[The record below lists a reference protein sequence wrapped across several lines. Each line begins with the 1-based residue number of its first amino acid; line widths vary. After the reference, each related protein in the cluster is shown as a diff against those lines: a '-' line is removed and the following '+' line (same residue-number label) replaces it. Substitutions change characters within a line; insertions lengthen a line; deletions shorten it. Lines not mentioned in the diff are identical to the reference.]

1 MHSTY
6 FESQNILMMC
16 VKTQSDRRIGEKV
29 TMRKKDTNIL
39 QEELRKAENLDK
51 FEEEN
56 NFELYDQSVSEYL
69 NELLIKYDAKKSE
82 IAKRANFDEGY
93 MYQIFNGR
101 RNAKR
106 DKLLRLAFGF
116 PLTLEETQKLL
127 RLGGYSE
134 LYVRRKR
141 DAYLMF
147 ALEKE
152 YDVLQTNDLLYD
164 KGVEIIE

>member
-141 DAYLMF
+141 DVYLMF

>member
-1 MHSTY
+1 M
-6 FESQNILMMC
+6 
-16 VKTQSDRRIGEKV
+16 RV
-29 TMRKKDTNIL
+29 TMSEKDTIYL
-39 QEELRKAENLDK
+39 QEELRKSESLEK
-51 FEEEN
+51 FEKEN
-56 NFELYDQSVSEYL
+56 KAELYAKSVAEYL
-69 NELLIKYDAKKSE
+69 SELLEKYDKKKSE
-82 IAKRANFDEGY
+82 IGKRANLDEGY

-106 DKLLRLAFGF
+106 DKLLRLAFAF
-116 PLTLEETQKLL
+116 PLTLEETQRLL
-127 RLGGYSE
+127 RIGGCGE

-147 ALEKE
+147 ALEKG

>member
-1 MHSTY
+1 
-6 FESQNILMMC
+6 
-16 VKTQSDRRIGEKV
+16 
-29 TMRKKDTNIL
+29 MREKDTNVL
-39 QEELRKAENLDK
+39 QEELRKSDNLDK

-56 NFELYDQSVSEYL
+56 LSELYANSVAEYL
-69 NELLIKYDAKKSE
+69 NELLIKYDGKKPE
-82 IAKRANFDEGY
+82 IGKRANLDEGY

-116 PLTLEETQKLL
+116 PLMLDETQRLL
-127 RLGGYSE
+127 RLGGCGE

-147 ALEKE
+147 ALEKG
-152 YDVLQTNDLLYD
+152 YDVIQANELLYD
-164 KGVEIIE
+164 KGVEILE

>member
-1 MHSTY
+1 M
-6 FESQNILMMC
+6 
-16 VKTQSDRRIGEKV
+16 
-29 TMRKKDTNIL
+29 KKDTNVL
-39 QEELRKAENLDK
+39 QEELRKAESLEK

-56 NFELYDQSVSEYL
+56 TFELYDQSVSEYL
-69 NELLIKYDAKKSE
+69 NELLIKYDAKRAE

-127 RLGGYSE
+127 RLGGYNE

-147 ALEKE
+147 ALEKG

-164 KGVEIIE
+164 KGVEIVE

>member
-1 MHSTY
+1 
-6 FESQNILMMC
+6 MMC

-141 DAYLMF
+141 DVYLMF

>member
-1 MHSTY
+1 MS
-6 FESQNILMMC
+6 E
-16 VKTQSDRRIGEKV
+16 
-29 TMRKKDTNIL
+29 KDTKFL
-39 QEELRKAENLDK
+39 QEELRKSSNLDK

-56 NFELYDQSVSEYL
+56 SSELHALSVADYL
-69 NELLIKYDAKKSE
+69 NELLIKYDEKKAE
-82 IAKRANFDEGY
+82 IGKRANLDEGY

-116 PLTLEETQKLL
+116 PLTVDETQRLL
-127 RLGGYSE
+127 RLAGCGE

-147 ALEKE
+147 ALEKG
-152 YDVLQTNDLLYD
+152 YDALQADDLLYD
-164 KGVEIIE
+164 KGEKVLE

>member
-1 MHSTY
+1 MS
-6 FESQNILMMC
+6 
-16 VKTQSDRRIGEKV
+16 
-29 TMRKKDTNIL
+29 KKDTYIL
-39 QEELRKAENLDK
+39 QEELRKSDNLEK

-56 NFELYDQSVSEYL
+56 NSELHAQSVAEYL
-69 NELLIKYDAKKSE
+69 NELLIKYDETKPE
-82 IAKRANFDEGY
+82 IGKRADLDEGY

-116 PLTLEETQKLL
+116 PLTLDETQRLL
-127 RLGGYSE
+127 RLGGYGE

-147 ALEKE
+147 ALEKG
-152 YDVLQTNDLLYD
+152 YDILQTNELLYD
-164 KGVEIIE
+164 KGIEIIE

>member
-1 MHSTY
+1 M
-6 FESQNILMMC
+6 
-16 VKTQSDRRIGEKV
+16 GEK
-29 TMRKKDTNIL
+29 DTYIL
-39 QEELRKAENLDK
+39 QEELRKSDSLNK
-51 FEEEN
+51 FEDEN
-56 NFELYDQSVSEYL
+56 KSELYAKSVADYL
-69 NELLIKYDAKKSE
+69 HELLIKYDGKKTE
-82 IAKRANFDEGY
+82 IGKRADLDEGY

-106 DKLLRLAFGF
+106 DKLIRLAFGF

-127 RLGGYSE
+127 RLGGCGE

-147 ALEKE
+147 ALEKG

-164 KGVEIIE
+164 KGVEILE

>member
-1 MHSTY
+1 
-6 FESQNILMMC
+6 
-16 VKTQSDRRIGEKV
+16 
-29 TMRKKDTNIL
+29 MRKKDTNIL
-39 QEELRKAENLDK
+39 QEELRKAESLEK

-69 NELLIKYDAKKSE
+69 NELLIKYDAKRAE

-127 RLGGYSE
+127 RIGGYSE

-147 ALEKE
+147 ALEKG
-152 YDVLQTNDLLYD
+152 YDVMQTNDLLYE
-164 KGVEIIE
+164 KGIDILE